1 MSETQ
6 RRLVWTTEKVKE
18 AEKKLDDGYILKG
31 YEIPFFEKKPGLRK
45 AGISFSFSDFELE
58 EYLKCKL
65 DITYFIENYCFVK
78 SEDGLYHKM
87 SLRDYQYDIVDL
99 FKNNKMN
106 ILMASRQVGKTI
118 VSSIFILHFMLFNN
132 SKNVLLAAN
141 ILDTSQEVLDKM
153 KTIYSYLP
161 FFLQQ
166 GIEVWNVNQI
176 KFENMCRAKAFAMT
190 KNASIGN
197 TGDLVYID
205 EFAHIQNNIANKF
218 YKSIFPTLTS
228 IENSKMIIT
237 STPNGYN
244 LFYKLLTDSERE
256 KNDPLKKNF
265 GTLRVYWY
273 QVPGRNVTYI
283 KLNSYYLQHFNL
295 TKEMVFNQ
303 TKKKYNPND
312 LKDNNKIPI
321 VEMKKDPNSGEDW
334 IHIQN
339 SEELTFEKIQKTEFI
354 NKDDEV
360 VHSSKVATL
369 STWKQDTTNDIG
381 GEDNF
386 NQEYDL
392 RFTAGSRSVINE
404 ESIKRLT
411 EGKVKYKSFSYLDN
425 FDKIK
430 WSWEESLQFRE
441 DWEESRR
448 KNMYGLISIDVS
460 EGLGQDYSVINM
472 FELKYKDFELIEKQK
487 DKYSSIQDFFTTE
500 QFGVFRSNIVSV
512 EQLSEMVYILI
523 YEFFDPDKFKAIIEY
538 NNDGK
543 SLLVSLKNVFD
554 GENNYSGFPIMKF
567 KHRVDAQEKT
577 KGLKVGN
584 FKNKY
589 VRDYQERIEFQD
601 IVANEDNT
609 IKEIGTFIAHTTNA
623 GNVIYKGDG
632 SNDDLVMT
640 LVNMSQAWHNTS
652 FRELIEEYHQANKT
666 PKIDKL
672 INDILYSEKTTGTDY
687 NSFFDAKSKTIRN
700 NKPPGSIVAKDII

>member
-1 MSETQ
+1 MNFQSK
-6 RRLVWTTEKVKE
+6 RVVWTTEKVEE
-18 AEKKLDDGYILKG
+18 AKKLLDDGYILKG

-45 AGISFSFSDFELE
+45 SGISFSFSDFELE
-58 EYLKCKL
+58 EYTRCKI
-65 DITYFIENYCFVK
+65 DIKYFIENYCYVK
-78 SEDGLYHKM
+78 SEDGLYRKM
-87 SLRDYQYDIVDL
+87 KLRDYQYDIIDL
-99 FKNNKMN
+99 LDNNKNN
-106 ILMASRQVGKTI
+106 IVMASRQVGKTI
-118 VSSIFILHFMLFNN
+118 VASIFILHFMLFNN
-132 SKNVLLAAN
+132 TKNVLLAAN

-153 KTIYSYLP
+153 KIIYSYLP

-166 GIEVWNVNQI
+166 GIDVWNVNQI

-205 EFAHIQNNIANKF
+205 EFAHIQNNIANNF

-228 IENSKMIIT
+228 IENSKLIIS

-244 LFYKLLTDSERE
+244 LFYKLITDSERE

-283 KLNSYYLQHFNL
+283 KLNQYYLQHYEL
-295 TKEMVFNQ
+295 TKEMVFDQ
-303 TKKKYNPND
+303 CKEKFNPND
-312 LKDNNKIPI
+312 EVNSNGIPI
-321 VEMKKDPNSGEDW
+321 VDMKKDTNSGEDW
-334 IHIQN
+334 VHIQN
-339 SEELTFEKIQKTEFI
+339 SENLRFEDIIKTEFI
-354 NKDDEV
+354 NKQNEHI
-360 VHSSKVATL
+360 HSSKIGVL
-369 STWKQDTTNDIG
+369 STWKQDTINDIG

-392 RFTAGSRSVINE
+392 RFTSGSRSVISE
-404 ESIKRLT
+404 EVIKRLT
-411 EGKVKYKSFSYLDN
+411 EGKVKYSSYNHLDN
-425 FDKIK
+425 FNRIK
-430 WSWEESLQFRE
+430 WNWEESLTFKE
-441 DWEESRR
+441 GWEESRR
-448 KNMYGLISIDVS
+448 KNIYGLISIDVS

-472 FELKYKDFELIEKQK
+472 FELKYKDFDLIDTQK
-487 DKYSSIQDFFTTE
+487 DKYSNFQDFFQVE

-512 EQLSEMVYILI
+512 EQLAEMAYILI
-523 YEFFDPDKFKAIIEY
+523 YEFFDPDKVKVVVEY

-543 SLLVSLKNVFD
+543 SFLISLKNVFD

-567 KHRVDAQEKT
+567 KHSIDAKEKT
-577 KGLKVGN
+577 KGLKVGGH
-584 FKNKY
+584 KNKY

-601 IVANEDNT
+601 IIVNHDET

-640 LVNMSQAWHNTS
+640 VVNMGQSWRNNS
-652 FRELIEEYHQANKT
+652 FRELMEEYHIQNKS
-666 PKIDKL
+666 PKIDK
-672 INDILYSEKTTGTDY
+672 IVNEVLYSEKTTGTDY
-687 NSFFDAKSKTIRN
+687 NSFFNAK
-700 NKPPGSIVAKDII
+700 NKALKSGLPRYFQ